1 MLKYKKLV
9 LFVVAALFAGTH
21 HPADLASGRV
31 AAKRRLEPSTGKL
44 LALEQRG
51 AWGKSLKS
59 CAKYGFFVCIL
70 GLAAALLPLS
80 GCGGGGSDNTGSSN
94 NPPPTSSN
102 PDLAP
107 DSTPPSL
114 GNASEVAQNEG
125 GQGAIAKASQ
135 NSPKAGSVT
144 QSSNA
149 GSDGVT
155 TDSVSVEA
163 RRVGDKV
170 QYRVRNS
177 NAGWSV
183 DSREDTVLDRV
194 GGEDW
199 DGVEL
204 KKRLSGADLYVDVYA
219 GPKPPSDH
227 LAGGLWVYVPDSATN
242 VDDFVFGAFV
252 DGNDPFEQSELS
264 ALTGV
269 VTYEG
274 EGDVTLVYSDAD
286 PTARQ
291 NYFPDASVTLK
302 VDFDNETV
310 SGTIHSFNAD
320 GEPVNLNVAEL
331 TLEEANIGDSNS
343 GFFSGDTRGTTPKG
357 VNGEGKWGGQFS
369 FGNGDGAPEGVAGTF
384 GFTTNNGEESV
395 LGVFGASRS
404 SESGSPPGFAPADQA
419 AFNDLVVGKRVL
431 SPDPLY
437 YTDFPSPG
445 RFRETE
451 DGDIYTGRYTYENK
465 GPNSATVEFRYDDG
479 DRCTSE
485 LTFNSA
491 TTGNLTYSC
500 NDGDTGTSNWRIED
514 TPSAPVDVPDN
525 SGPAADCGV
534 GAILSAGDSCSY
546 EVSGSTYVFT
556 VQSDGSS
563 CFTSGGLNFCAG
575 TGHTYR
581 GVNLNGITIT
591 FVAEKRADGRW
602 EIKELSDNIVPVDN

>member
-1 MLKYKKLV
+1 MSVQKTLNRPVKGGFMNRY
-9 LFVVAALFAGTH
+9 
-21 HPADLASGRV
+21 
-31 AAKRRLEPSTGKL
+31 
-44 LALEQRG
+44 
-51 AWGKSLKS
+51 
-59 CAKYGFFVCIL
+59 AKYGLFICVL

-94 NPPPTSSN
+94 NPPTTPSS
-102 PDLAP
+102 PDPAP

-155 TDSVSVEA
+155 TDIVSVEA
-163 RRVGDKV
+163 QNVGGQV
-170 QYRVRNS
+170 QYRVSNS

-183 DSREDTVLDRV
+183 DSREDTVLARV
-194 GGEDW
+194 GGEGW

-204 KKRLSGADLYVDVYA
+204 KKRLSGADLYVDVYT
-219 GPKPPSDH
+219 GPVPPSDH

-242 VDDFVFGAFV
+242 VDDFVFGAFG

-286 PTARQ
+286 PAVRR
-291 NYFPDASVTLK
+291 NYFPDASVTLR

-310 SGTIHSFNAD
+310 SGTVHSFDAD
-320 GEPVNLNVAEL
+320 GEPVNLNMAEL
-331 TLEEANIGDSNS
+331 TLEEAAIGDSNS

-357 VNGEGKWGGQFS
+357 VNGEGKWGGQF
-369 FGNGDGAPEGVAGTF
+369 FGNGDGAPKGVGGTF
-384 GFTTNNGEESV
+384 GFTTSNGEESV

-404 SESGSPPGFAPADQA
+404 SEGLSPPGFAPADQS
-419 AFNDLVVGKRVL
+419 AFDDLVVGKRVL

-437 YTDFPSPG
+437 YTDFLSPG
-445 RFRETE
+445 RFEEVEASET
-451 DGDIYTGRYTYENK
+451 YTGRYTYENT
-465 GPNSATVEFRYDDG
+465 GPNSATIEFQYDDG

-485 LTFNSA
+485 LTFDSP
-491 TTGNLTYSC
+491 TTGTLTYSC
-500 NDGDTGTSNWRIED
+500 NDGDTGTSSWRIED
-514 TPSAPVDVPDN
+514 TPSVPSEGIPVDLVGDVVTIEITEC
-525 SGPAADCGV
+525 SGTRTPPG
-534 GAILSAGDSCSY
+534 
-546 EVSGSTYVFT
+546 SGSVLATIRGT
-556 VQSDGSS
+556 VQAHRSVSSVYVTGTVNDQFVRRVPLGSILAGRS
-563 CFTSGGLNFCAG
+563 ENFTIIGIINTFADSLYCEILVE
-575 TGHTYR
+575 
-581 GVNLNGITIT
+581 GVT
-591 FVAEKRADGRW
+591 RQ
-602 EIKELSDNIVPVDN
+602 

>member
-1 MLKYKKLV
+1 MKLASHIKEN
-9 LFVVAALFAGTH
+9 LFVN
-21 HPADLASGRV
+21 RY
-31 AAKRRLEPSTGKL
+31 
-44 LALEQRG
+44 
-51 AWGKSLKS
+51 
-59 CAKYGFFVCIL
+59 AKYGLFICIL

-94 NPPPTSSN
+94 NPPPISPSPDPAPTTPSS
-102 PDLAP
+102 P
-107 DSTPPSL
+107 
-114 GNASEVAQNEG
+114 GNASEAAQSEG

-163 RRVGDKV
+163 RRVRDKV

-183 DSREDTVLDRV
+183 DSREDEVLDRV

-219 GPKPPSDH
+219 GPVPPSDH

-242 VDDFVFGAFV
+242 VDDFAFGAFV

-286 PTARQ
+286 PAVRR
-291 NYFPDASVTLK
+291 NHFPDASVTLR

-310 SGTIHSFNAD
+310 SGTIRSFDAE
-320 GEPVNLNVAEL
+320 GEPVNLNMAEL
-331 TLEEANIGDSNS
+331 TLEGANIGDSDS

-357 VNGEGKWGGQFS
+357 VNGEGKWGGQF
-369 FGNGDGAPEGVAGTF
+369 FGNGDGAPKGVAGTF
-384 GFTTNNGEESV
+384 GFTTSNGEESV

-404 SESGSPPGFAPADQA
+404 SEGLSPSGFAPANQA
-419 AFNDLVVGKRVL
+419 AFDVLVVGKRLL
-431 SPDPLY
+431 SSDPVY
-437 YTDFPSPG
+437 YTDFLSPG
-445 RFRETE
+445 RFEEVEPGET
-451 DGDIYTGRYTYENK
+451 YTGRYTYENT
-465 GPNSATVEFRYDDG
+465 GPNSATVEFHYDDG
-479 DRCTSE
+479 DRCTSRV
-485 LTFNSA
+485 TFNSA
-491 TTGNLTYSC
+491 TTGTLTFSC
-500 NDGDTGTSNWRIED
+500 NDGEGTGGSSWRIED
-514 TPSAPVDVPDN
+514 TPSAPSEGIPAPDTPDLVGDAVTGEITECSGIRSIPGRASVLATIRGTVQARRSVSSVYVTGTVNGQFVRRVPLG
-525 SGPAADCGV
+525 S
-534 GAILSAGDSCSY
+534 ISAGRSANFTIIGTINTFSSRLSCDVRV
-546 EVSGSTYVFT
+546 EWSTV
-556 VQSDGSS
+556 
-563 CFTSGGLNFCAG
+563 L
-575 TGHTYR
+575 
-581 GVNLNGITIT
+581 
-591 FVAEKRADGRW
+591 
-602 EIKELSDNIVPVDN
+602 

>member
-1 MLKYKKLV
+1 MSVQKTLNRPVKGGFMNRY
-9 LFVVAALFAGTH
+9 
-21 HPADLASGRV
+21 
-31 AAKRRLEPSTGKL
+31 
-44 LALEQRG
+44 
-51 AWGKSLKS
+51 
-59 CAKYGFFVCIL
+59 AKYGLFICVL

-94 NPPPTSSN
+94 NAPTTPSS
-102 PDLAP
+102 PDPAP
-107 DSTPPSL
+107 TTPLGP
-114 GNASEVAQNEG
+114 GNALEAAQNEG

-163 RRVGDKV
+163 QDVGGQV

-183 DSREDTVLDRV
+183 DSREDTVLARV
-194 GGEDW
+194 GGEGW

-219 GPKPPSDH
+219 GPVPPSDH
-227 LAGGLWVYVPDSATN
+227 VAGGIWVYVLDSATN

-274 EGDVTLVYSDAD
+274 EGDVTLVYSDENPA
-286 PTARQ
+286 ARR
-291 NYFPDASVTLK
+291 NYFTEASFTLR

-331 TLEEANIGDSNS
+331 TLEEANIGDSDS

-357 VNGEGKWGGQFS
+357 VNGEGKWGGQF
-369 FGNGDGAPEGVAGTF
+369 FGNGDGAPKGVAGTF
-384 GFTTNNGEESV
+384 GFTTSNGEESV
-395 LGVFGASRS
+395 LGVFGASRP
-404 SESGSPPGFAPADQA
+404 SEDLSPSGFAPADQS
-419 AFNDLVVGKRVL
+419 AFDVLVVGKRLL
-431 SPDPLY
+431 SPDPSYSSY

-445 RFRETE
+445 RFEEVEPGET
-451 DGDIYTGRYTYENK
+451 YTGRYTYENT
-465 GPNSATVEFRYDDG
+465 GANSATLESQYDDG
-479 DRCTSE
+479 DRCTAE
-485 LTFNSA
+485 LTFDSA
-491 TTGNLTYSC
+491 TTGTATYSC
-500 NDGDTGTSNWRIED
+500 NDGEKGTSSWRIED
-514 TPSAPVDVPDN
+514 TPSAPSEGIPAPDTPDLVGDAVTGEITECSGIRSIPGSASVLATIRGTVQARRSVSSVYVTGTVNGQFVRRVPLG
-525 SGPAADCGV
+525 S
-534 GAILSAGDSCSY
+534 ISAGRSANFTIIGTISTFSSRLSCDVRV
-546 EVSGSTYVFT
+546 EWSTV
-556 VQSDGSS
+556 
-563 CFTSGGLNFCAG
+563 L
-575 TGHTYR
+575 
-581 GVNLNGITIT
+581 
-591 FVAEKRADGRW
+591 
-602 EIKELSDNIVPVDN
+602 

>member
-1 MLKYKKLV
+1 MKRY
-9 LFVVAALFAGTH
+9 
-21 HPADLASGRV
+21 
-31 AAKRRLEPSTGKL
+31 AKHV
-44 LALEQRG
+44 
-51 AWGKSLKS
+51 
-59 CAKYGFFVCIL
+59 FFICIL

-94 NPPPTSSN
+94 NPPPISPS
-102 PDLAP
+102 PDPAP
-107 DSTPPSL
+107 DPTPPSPDPAPDPTPPSP
-114 GNASEVAQNEG
+114 GNALEAAQSEG

-219 GPKPPSDH
+219 GPVPPSDH
-227 LAGGLWVYVPDSATN
+227 LAGGLWVLYVPDSATN

-274 EGDVTLVYSDAD
+274 EGDVTLVYSDANLAD
-286 PTARQ
+286 RR
-291 NYFPDASVTLK
+291 NYFPEASVTLM

-310 SGTIHSFNAD
+310 SGTIHSFDAD
-320 GEPVNLNVAEL
+320 GEPVNLNMAEL
-331 TLEEANIGDSNS
+331 TLEEANIGDSDS

-357 VNGEGKWGGQFS
+357 VNGEGKWGGQF
-369 FGNGDGAPEGVAGTF
+369 FGNGDGAPKGVAGTF
-384 GFTTNNGEESV
+384 GFTTSNGEESV

-404 SESGSPPGFAPADQA
+404 SEGLSPSGFAPANQA
-419 AFNDLVVGKRVL
+419 AFDVLVVGKRLL
-431 SPDPLY
+431 SSDPSY

-445 RFRETE
+445 RFEEVEPGET
-451 DGDIYTGRYTYENK
+451 YTGRYTYENT
-465 GPNSATVEFRYDDG
+465 GPNSATVEFHYDDG
-479 DRCTSE
+479 DRCTSRV
-485 LTFNSA
+485 TFNSA
-491 TTGNLTYSC
+491 TTGTLTFSC
-500 NDGDTGTSNWRIED
+500 NDGEGPGGSSWRIEN
-514 TPSAPVDVPDN
+514 TPSAPSEGIPAPDTPDLVGDAVTGEITECSGIRSIPSSASVLATIRGTVQARRSVSSVYVTGTVNGQFVRRVPLG
-525 SGPAADCGV
+525 S
-534 GAILSAGDSCSY
+534 ISAGRSANFTIIGTISTFSSGLSCDVRV
-546 EVSGSTYVFT
+546 EWSTV
-556 VQSDGSS
+556 
-563 CFTSGGLNFCAG
+563 L
-575 TGHTYR
+575 
-581 GVNLNGITIT
+581 
-591 FVAEKRADGRW
+591 
-602 EIKELSDNIVPVDN
+602 